1 MENSVR
7 KREWVKTAA
16 IIFLAVLLVLTFF
29 SKTIMNASLP
39 EVAAQ
44 QAASGAI
51 NARIR
56 GSGTVE
62 ASEVYNV
69 TIKQTRKVA
78 SVLVKTGQEINV
90 GDTMFVLEAEDS
102 DELKQAETDLETLQ
116 QNYDKSLIEAGNT
129 ASQENYDLQKAK
141 EAYNEALAIYNQ
153 YSSVS
158 ATQLATQK
166 AAADAKLKELQ
177 TAKTTIDNQL
187 TKLKAEK
194 EYTDAQATVTEH
206 EATVKSLETEKET
219 LLASADIPN
228 PSARNAKAIQDEI
241 NNIKGLNEY
250 IKNITLYESTF
261 TTFSS
266 LCNDDKSIMEE
277 CRLHKESML
286 ARIRSGG
293 SSKPSTSKGDNEDYS
308 LYAYSEIDEDQQVQN
323 YWDAYDALFPFYYGG
338 TTKEHKKISTGL
350 VDLQNNLKVATIND
364 KIDEANHAMSTA
376 QTIVG
381 NYERSIDD
389 LTKQSDSLDAQI
401 NDQQAAVDKLSSAAS
416 AAETV
421 KSTKQALEDLV
432 FKQNLGDSSSV
443 DMEASKKAIERKQAE
458 VDKLRENAD
467 ELEVKSSVS
476 GTIASIN
483 ASAGKSIGGEEQ
495 PLATINVTDR
505 GFTVKIDVTNDQAKK
520 VKTGDT
526 AELVNFW
533 GGDAVATLDQIT
545 SSQTAGNRTLVFT
558 LTGDIQAGQNVT
570 LSIGQK
576 SANYD
581 ALIPLSGLR
590 EDSNGKFVYVLE
602 SKSSPLGSR
611 YIATRVTVQELA
623 RDDKSAAVSGI
634 SSGDF
639 IITTSNKPVEAG
651 KQVRLADNG

>member
-129 ASQENYDLQKAK
+129 TAKDNREVQKARDT
-141 EAYNEALAIYNQ
+141 YNEALAIYNQ
-153 YSSVS
+153 YSTMDP
-158 ATQLATQK
+158 TQLAIQK
-166 AAADAKLKELQ
+166 IAAEQKLKDLERE
-177 TAKTTIDNQL
+177 KTQL
-187 TKLKAEK
+187 EAALAEVKADTN
-194 EYTDAQATVTEH
+194 YTNA
-206 EATVKSLETEKET
+206 TEKET
-219 LLASADIPN
+219 EAKSALDSAKTAYESALREAGVSENEIVSVNAIQTKINNRRSTYSQELAVYEADFLAFYALCGNDVELMEKCADPTNGVLDDMIRVKHPEEVNKEGMRDKYIEAYNKLQICYVGTANDKGLFALEKYLTAASA
-228 PSARNAKAIQDEI
+228 
-241 NNIKGLNEY
+241 
-250 IKNITLYESTF
+250 
-261 TTFSS
+261 
-266 LCNDDKSIMEE
+266 
-277 CRLHKESML
+277 KE
-286 ARIRSGG
+286 
-293 SSKPSTSKGDNEDYS
+293 
-308 LYAYSEIDEDQQVQN
+308 AYSTANRE
-323 YWDAYDALFPFYYGG
+323 YSKA
-338 TTKEHKKISTGL
+338 KS
-350 VDLQNNLKVATIND
+350 NLDYFTNQI
-364 KIDEANHAMSTA
+364 
-376 QTIVG
+376 
-381 NYERSIDD
+381 
-389 LTKQSDSLDAQI
+389 DSLEASLKSVTSDYDNQSELVQKYTDA
-401 NDQQAAVDKLSSAAS
+401 SS

-421 KSTKQALEDLV
+421 KSAKKALEDLV
-432 FKQNLGDSSSV
+432 FEQGLGDSASI
-443 DMEASKKAIERKQAE
+443 DMAASKKAIERKQAE

>member
-78 SVLVKTGQEINV
+78 SILVKTGQEINV

-129 ASQENYDLQKAK
+129 AAQENYDVQKAR
-141 EAYNEALAIYNQ
+141 EAYNEALAVYNQ
-153 YSSVS
+153 YTNVNAAQLTAAITAAENELTNLTAQSKAISEELKQLQTDKETIDADVTAQEAKVKEMEAAEDKYAELKTATDDYDADIVVYGKYYSKLLELTAEPTSSVTYDNKHVITVVS
-158 ATQLATQK
+158 IASQPIAAGYCQK
-166 AAADAKLKELQ
+166 D
-177 TAKTTIDNQL
+177 T
-187 TKLKAEK
+187 
-194 EYTDAQATVTEH
+194 
-206 EATVKSLETEKET
+206 
-219 LLASADIPN
+219 
-228 PSARNAKAIQDEI
+228 
-241 NNIKGLNEY
+241 
-250 IKNITLYESTF
+250 
-261 TTFSS
+261 
-266 LCNDDKSIMEE
+266 M
-277 CRLHKESML
+277 
-286 ARIRSGG
+286 
-293 SSKPSTSKGDNEDYS
+293 
-308 LYAYSEIDEDQQVQN
+308 LYAYLVEKGQTEMANDAGIIATAYKTITEDLSKLATLCTEYSRLSVVYN
-323 YWDAYDALFPFYYGG
+323 PTALSNAR
-338 TTKEHKKISTGL
+338 TELS
-350 VDLQNNLKVATIND
+350 NLKNNAD
-364 KIDEANHAMSTA
+364 HCANLVKSCT
-376 QTIVG
+376 
-381 NYERSIDD
+381 ER
-389 LTKQSDSLDAQI
+389 
-401 NDQQAAVDKLSSAAS
+401 AS
-416 AAETV
+416 AAETAVSNKQTEIDKLTKASSAADTV

>member
-129 ASQENYDLQKAK
+129 AAQENYDVQKAR
-141 EAYNEALAIYNQ
+141 EAYNEALAVYNQ
-153 YSSVS
+153 YTNVNAAQLTAAITAAENELTNLTAQSKAISEELKQLQTDKENIDADVTAQEAKVKEMEAAEDKYAELKTATDDYDADIVVYGKYYSKLLELTAEPTSSVTYDNKHVITVVS
-158 ATQLATQK
+158 IASQPIAAGYCQK
-166 AAADAKLKELQ
+166 D
-177 TAKTTIDNQL
+177 T
-187 TKLKAEK
+187 
-194 EYTDAQATVTEH
+194 
-206 EATVKSLETEKET
+206 
-219 LLASADIPN
+219 
-228 PSARNAKAIQDEI
+228 
-241 NNIKGLNEY
+241 
-250 IKNITLYESTF
+250 
-261 TTFSS
+261 
-266 LCNDDKSIMEE
+266 M
-277 CRLHKESML
+277 
-286 ARIRSGG
+286 
-293 SSKPSTSKGDNEDYS
+293 
-308 LYAYSEIDEDQQVQN
+308 LYAYLVEKGQTEMANDAGIIATAYKTITEDLSKLGTLCTEYSRLSVVYN
-323 YWDAYDALFPFYYGG
+323 PTALSNAR
-338 TTKEHKKISTGL
+338 TELS
-350 VDLQNNLKVATIND
+350 NLKNNAD
-364 KIDEANHAMSTA
+364 HCANLVKSCT
-376 QTIVG
+376 
-381 NYERSIDD
+381 ER
-389 LTKQSDSLDAQI
+389 
-401 NDQQAAVDKLSSAAS
+401 AS
-416 AAETV
+416 AAETAVSNKQTEIDKLTKASSAADTV

-634 SSGDF
+634 SAGDF

>member
-56 GSGTVE
+56 GNGTVE

-129 ASQENYDLQKAK
+129 AAQENYDVQKARD
-141 EAYNEALAIYNQ
+141 AYNEALAIYRQ
-153 YSSVS
+153 YSTMDAS
-158 ATQLATQK
+158 QLATQK

-187 TKLKAEK
+187 TKLKADEK
-194 EYTDAQATVTEH
+194 YTAAQATITEQ
-206 EATVKSLETEKET
+206 EATIKTLEAEKEKLLET
-219 LLASADIPN
+219 LPASYKDC
-228 PSARNAKAIQDEI
+228 RNASQYQTLINDTLKDE
-241 NNIKGLNEY
+241 NY
-250 IKNITLYESTF
+250 IRNLARYEKNF
-261 TTFSS
+261 ATFSS
-266 LCNDDKSIMEE
+266 LCDNDYAIMKE
-277 CRLHKESML
+277 CYENIESMRRRIEGGTVKTPVDEGGKPIYALTTDETAEIYKEAFKAL
-286 ARIRSGG
+286 A
-293 SSKPSTSKGDNEDYS
+293 
-308 LYAYSEIDEDQQVQN
+308 
-323 YWDAYDALFPFYYGG
+323 PFYYGYPKDPADG
-338 TTKEHKKISTGL
+338 LLNWQDQLKI
-350 VDLQNNLKVATIND
+350 ATVND
-364 KIDEANHAMSTA
+364 KIADANDAINNPTNGA
-376 QTIVG
+376 KTIVG

-389 LTKQSDSLDAQI
+389 LTKQSDSLDSQI

-421 KSTKQALEDLV
+421 KSTKQALEDII

>member
-129 ASQENYDLQKAK
+129 AAQENYDVQKAR
-141 EAYNEALAIYNQ
+141 EAYNEALAVYNQ
-153 YSSVS
+153 YTNVNAAQLTAAITAAENELTNLTAQSKAISEELKQLQTDKETIDADVTAQEAKVKEMEAAEDKYAELKTATDDYDADIVVYGKYYSKLLELTAEPTSSVTYDNKHVITVVS
-158 ATQLATQK
+158 IASQPIAAGYCQK
-166 AAADAKLKELQ
+166 D
-177 TAKTTIDNQL
+177 T
-187 TKLKAEK
+187 
-194 EYTDAQATVTEH
+194 
-206 EATVKSLETEKET
+206 
-219 LLASADIPN
+219 
-228 PSARNAKAIQDEI
+228 
-241 NNIKGLNEY
+241 
-250 IKNITLYESTF
+250 
-261 TTFSS
+261 
-266 LCNDDKSIMEE
+266 M
-277 CRLHKESML
+277 
-286 ARIRSGG
+286 
-293 SSKPSTSKGDNEDYS
+293 
-308 LYAYSEIDEDQQVQN
+308 LYAYLVEKGQTEMANDAGIIATAYKTITEDLSKLATLCTEYSRLSVVYN
-323 YWDAYDALFPFYYGG
+323 PTALSNAR
-338 TTKEHKKISTGL
+338 TELS
-350 VDLQNNLKVATIND
+350 NLKNNA
-364 KIDEANHAMSTA
+364 EHCANLVKSCT
-376 QTIVG
+376 
-381 NYERSIDD
+381 ER
-389 LTKQSDSLDAQI
+389 
-401 NDQQAAVDKLSSAAS
+401 AS
-416 AAETV
+416 AAETAVSNKQTEIDKLTKASSAADTV

-476 GTIASIN
+476 GTIASID

-639 IITTSNKPVEAG
+639 IITTSNKPIEAG

>member
-129 ASQENYDLQKAK
+129 AAQENYDVQKAR
-141 EAYNEALAIYNQ
+141 EAYNEALAVYNQ
-153 YSSVS
+153 YTNVNAAQLTAAITAAENELTNLTAQSKAISEELKQLQTDKETIDADVTAQEAKVKEMEAAEDKYAELKTATDDYDADIVVYGKYYSKLLELTAEPTSSVTYDNKHVITVVS
-158 ATQLATQK
+158 IASQPIAAGYCQK
-166 AAADAKLKELQ
+166 D
-177 TAKTTIDNQL
+177 T
-187 TKLKAEK
+187 
-194 EYTDAQATVTEH
+194 
-206 EATVKSLETEKET
+206 
-219 LLASADIPN
+219 
-228 PSARNAKAIQDEI
+228 
-241 NNIKGLNEY
+241 
-250 IKNITLYESTF
+250 
-261 TTFSS
+261 
-266 LCNDDKSIMEE
+266 M
-277 CRLHKESML
+277 
-286 ARIRSGG
+286 
-293 SSKPSTSKGDNEDYS
+293 
-308 LYAYSEIDEDQQVQN
+308 LYAYLVEKGQTEMANDAGIIATAYKTITEDLSKLATLCTEYSRLSVVYN
-323 YWDAYDALFPFYYGG
+323 PTALSNAR
-338 TTKEHKKISTGL
+338 TELS
-350 VDLQNNLKVATIND
+350 NLKNNAD
-364 KIDEANHAMSTA
+364 HCANLVKSCT
-376 QTIVG
+376 
-381 NYERSIDD
+381 ER
-389 LTKQSDSLDAQI
+389 
-401 NDQQAAVDKLSSAAS
+401 AS
-416 AAETV
+416 AAETAVSNKQTEIDKLTKASSAADTV

-611 YIATRVTVQELA
+611 YIATRVTVQEFA

>member
-129 ASQENYDLQKAK
+129 AAQENYDVQKAR
-141 EAYNEALAIYNQ
+141 EAYNEALAVYNQ
-153 YSSVS
+153 YTNVNAAQLTAAITAAENELTNLTAQSKAISEELKQLQTDKETIDADVTAQEAKVKEMEAAEDKYAELKTATDDYDADIVVYGKYYSKLLELTAEPTSSVTYDNKHVITVVS
-158 ATQLATQK
+158 IASQPIAAGYCQK
-166 AAADAKLKELQ
+166 D
-177 TAKTTIDNQL
+177 T
-187 TKLKAEK
+187 
-194 EYTDAQATVTEH
+194 
-206 EATVKSLETEKET
+206 
-219 LLASADIPN
+219 
-228 PSARNAKAIQDEI
+228 
-241 NNIKGLNEY
+241 
-250 IKNITLYESTF
+250 
-261 TTFSS
+261 
-266 LCNDDKSIMEE
+266 M
-277 CRLHKESML
+277 
-286 ARIRSGG
+286 
-293 SSKPSTSKGDNEDYS
+293 
-308 LYAYSEIDEDQQVQN
+308 LYAYLVEKGQTEMANDAGIIATAYKTITEDLSKLATLCTEYSRLSVVYN
-323 YWDAYDALFPFYYGG
+323 PTALSNAR
-338 TTKEHKKISTGL
+338 TELS
-350 VDLQNNLKVATIND
+350 NLKNNAD
-364 KIDEANHAMSTA
+364 HCANLVKSCT
-376 QTIVG
+376 
-381 NYERSIDD
+381 ER
-389 LTKQSDSLDAQI
+389 
-401 NDQQAAVDKLSSAAS
+401 AS
-416 AAETV
+416 AAETAVSNKQTEIDKLTKASSAADTV

-602 SKSSPLGSR
+602 SKSSPLGTGHDGQR
-611 YIATRVTVQELA
+611 RHPRHRAGA
-623 RDDKSAAVSGI
+623 RA
-634 SSGDF
+634 
-639 IITTSNKPVEAG
+639 
-651 KQVRLADNG
+651 RR

>member
-129 ASQENYDLQKAK
+129 AAQENYDVQKARD
-141 EAYNEALAIYNQ
+141 AYNEALAIYRQ
-153 YSSVS
+153 YSTMDAS
-158 ATQLATQK
+158 QLATQK

-187 TKLKAEK
+187 TKLKADEK
-194 EYTDAQATVTEH
+194 YTAAQATITEQ
-206 EATVKSLETEKET
+206 EATIKTLEAEKEKLLET
-219 LLASADIPN
+219 LPASYKDC
-228 PSARNAKAIQDEI
+228 RNASQYQTLINDTLKDE
-241 NNIKGLNEY
+241 NY
-250 IKNITLYESTF
+250 IRNLARYEKNF
-261 TTFSS
+261 ATFSS
-266 LCNDDKSIMEE
+266 LCDDDYAIMKE
-277 CRLHKESML
+277 CYEHIESMRRRIEGGTVKTPVDEGGNTIYALTTDETAEIYKEAFKAL
-286 ARIRSGG
+286 A
-293 SSKPSTSKGDNEDYS
+293 
-308 LYAYSEIDEDQQVQN
+308 
-323 YWDAYDALFPFYYGG
+323 PFYYGYPKDPADG
-338 TTKEHKKISTGL
+338 LLNWQDQLKI
-350 VDLQNNLKVATIND
+350 ATVND
-364 KIDEANHAMSTA
+364 KIADANDAINNPTNGA
-376 QTIVG
+376 KTIVG

-432 FKQNLGDSSSV
+432 FKQNLGDSSSI
-443 DMEASKKAIERKQAE
+443 DMEAAKKAIERKQAE

>member
-1 MENSVR
+1 MENGVR

-16 IIFLAVLLVLTFF
+16 IILLAVLLVLTFF

-56 GSGTVE
+56 GQGTVE

-69 TIKQTRKVA
+69 TIKQTRKVS

-90 GDTMFVLEAEDS
+90 GDTLFVLEAEDS
-102 DELKQAETDLETLQ
+102 EELKQAETDLETLQ

-129 ASQENYDLQKAK
+129 AAQENRDVQVAR
-141 EAYNEALAIYNQ
+141 EAYNEALAVYNQ
-153 YSSVS
+153 YTNVS
-158 ATQLATQK
+158 AM
-166 AAADAKLKELQ
+166 
-177 TAKTTIDNQL
+177 QL
-187 TKLKAEK
+187 TTAITAAENELESLTAQSKAISEHLK
-194 EYTDAQATVTEH
+194 Q
-206 EATVKSLETEKET
+206 LQTEKET
-219 LLASADIPN
+219 LDSKVSQAEAQVKEMEAAEDKYSELKKATYAYEADLVVYGEYYKQLLAVTNERESSVEKDTSDVVSKVHIYAQPVASGYCQKDTLLYSYLADKAPDLAENAGVITTAYN
-228 PSARNAKAIQDEI
+228 TITKDLETLETLCTEYSRLSVVYNKNALENARTELDGLKRNADNLTAQ
-241 NNIKGLNEY
+241 
-250 IKNITLYESTF
+250 IKNCT
-261 TTFSS
+261 
-266 LCNDDKSIMEE
+266 
-277 CRLHKESML
+277 
-286 ARIRSGG
+286 
-293 SSKPSTSKGDNEDYS
+293 
-308 LYAYSEIDEDQQVQN
+308 DQV
-323 YWDAYDALFPFYYGG
+323 
-338 TTKEHKKISTGL
+338 
-350 VDLQNNLKVATIND
+350 
-364 KIDEANHAMSTA
+364 STA
-376 QTIVG
+376 ETATANKQTEI
-381 NYERSIDD
+381 
-389 LTKQSDSLDAQI
+389 
-401 NDQQAAVDKLSSAAS
+401 DKLSKASS

-421 KSTKQALEDLV
+421 KSTKKTLEDLI
-432 FKQNLGDSSSV
+432 FKQNLGDSSSI
-443 DMEASKKAIERKQAE
+443 DMEASKKAIERKQKE
-458 VDKLRENAD
+458 VAKLRENAD

-476 GTIASIN
+476 GTIATIN

-505 GFTVKIDVTNDQAKK
+505 GFTVKIDVTNEQAKK
-520 VKTGDT
+520 VKVGDT

-545 SSQTAGNRTLVFT
+545 NSQSSGNRTLVFT

-590 EDSNGKFVYVLE
+590 EDSNGKFVYVLQ
-602 SKSSPLGSR
+602 SKNSPLGSR

-634 SSGDF
+634 SQGDF

>member
-1 MENSVR
+1 
-7 KREWVKTAA
+7 
-16 IIFLAVLLVLTFF
+16 
-29 SKTIMNASLP
+29 
-39 EVAAQ
+39 
-44 QAASGAI
+44 
-51 NARIR
+51 
-56 GSGTVE
+56 
-62 ASEVYNV
+62 
-69 TIKQTRKVA
+69 
-78 SVLVKTGQEINV
+78 
-90 GDTMFVLEAEDS
+90 
-102 DELKQAETDLETLQ
+102 
-116 QNYDKSLIEAGNT
+116 
-129 ASQENYDLQKAK
+129 
-141 EAYNEALAIYNQ
+141 
-153 YSSVS
+153 
-158 ATQLATQK
+158 
-166 AAADAKLKELQ
+166 
-177 TAKTTIDNQL
+177 
-187 TKLKAEK
+187 
-194 EYTDAQATVTEH
+194 
-206 EATVKSLETEKET
+206 
-219 LLASADIPN
+219 
-228 PSARNAKAIQDEI
+228 
-241 NNIKGLNEY
+241 
-250 IKNITLYESTF
+250 
-261 TTFSS
+261 
-266 LCNDDKSIMEE
+266 
-277 CRLHKESML
+277 
-286 ARIRSGG
+286 
-293 SSKPSTSKGDNEDYS
+293 
-308 LYAYSEIDEDQQVQN
+308 
-323 YWDAYDALFPFYYGG
+323 
-338 TTKEHKKISTGL
+338 
-350 VDLQNNLKVATIND
+350 
-364 KIDEANHAMSTA
+364 MSTA
-376 QTIVG
+376 ETIVG

-389 LTKQSDSLDAQI
+389 LTKQSDSLGSQI
-401 NDQQAAVDKLSSAAS
+401 NDQQTEVDKLSSASS

-421 KSTKQALEDLV
+421 KSTKKALEDLI
-432 FKQNLGDSSSV
+432 FKQNLGDSSSI
-443 DMEASKKAIERKQAE
+443 DMEAARKAIERKQAE

-545 SSQTAGNRTLVFT
+545 SSQTSGNRTLVFT

>member
-129 ASQENYDLQKAK
+129 AAQENYDVQKAR
-141 EAYNEALAIYNQ
+141 EAYNEALAVYNQ
-153 YSSVS
+153 YTNVNAAQLTAAITAAENELTNLTAQSKAISEELKQLQTDKETIDADVTAQEAKVKEMEAAEDKYAELKTATDDYDADIVVYGKYYSKLLELTAEPTSSVTYDNKHVITVVS
-158 ATQLATQK
+158 IASQPIAAGYCQK
-166 AAADAKLKELQ
+166 D
-177 TAKTTIDNQL
+177 T
-187 TKLKAEK
+187 
-194 EYTDAQATVTEH
+194 
-206 EATVKSLETEKET
+206 
-219 LLASADIPN
+219 
-228 PSARNAKAIQDEI
+228 
-241 NNIKGLNEY
+241 
-250 IKNITLYESTF
+250 
-261 TTFSS
+261 
-266 LCNDDKSIMEE
+266 M
-277 CRLHKESML
+277 
-286 ARIRSGG
+286 
-293 SSKPSTSKGDNEDYS
+293 
-308 LYAYSEIDEDQQVQN
+308 LYAYLVEKGQTEMANDAGIIATAYKTITEDLSKLATLCTEYSRLSVVYN
-323 YWDAYDALFPFYYGG
+323 PTALSNAR
-338 TTKEHKKISTGL
+338 TELS
-350 VDLQNNLKVATIND
+350 NLKNNAD
-364 KIDEANHAMSTA
+364 HCANLVKSCT
-376 QTIVG
+376 
-381 NYERSIDD
+381 ER
-389 LTKQSDSLDAQI
+389 
-401 NDQQAAVDKLSSAAS
+401 AS
-416 AAETV
+416 AAETAVSNKQTEIDKLTKASSAADTV
-421 KSTKQALEDLV
+421 KSTKHALEDLV

-634 SSGDF
+634 SAGDF
-639 IITTSNKPVEAG
+639 IITTSNKPIEAG

>member
-129 ASQENYDLQKAK
+129 AAQENYDVQKAR
-141 EAYNEALAIYNQ
+141 EAYNEALAVYNQ
-153 YSSVS
+153 YTNVNAAQLTAAITAAENELTNLTAQSKAISEELKQLQTDKETIDADVTAQEAKVKEMEAAEDKYAELKTATDDYDADIVVYGKYYSKLLELTAEPTSSVTYDNKHVITVVS
-158 ATQLATQK
+158 IASQPIAAGYCQK
-166 AAADAKLKELQ
+166 D
-177 TAKTTIDNQL
+177 T
-187 TKLKAEK
+187 
-194 EYTDAQATVTEH
+194 
-206 EATVKSLETEKET
+206 
-219 LLASADIPN
+219 
-228 PSARNAKAIQDEI
+228 
-241 NNIKGLNEY
+241 
-250 IKNITLYESTF
+250 
-261 TTFSS
+261 
-266 LCNDDKSIMEE
+266 M
-277 CRLHKESML
+277 
-286 ARIRSGG
+286 
-293 SSKPSTSKGDNEDYS
+293 
-308 LYAYSEIDEDQQVQN
+308 LYAYLVEKGQTEMANDAGIIATAYKTITEDLSKLATLCTEYSRLSVVYN
-323 YWDAYDALFPFYYGG
+323 PTALSNAR
-338 TTKEHKKISTGL
+338 TELS
-350 VDLQNNLKVATIND
+350 NLKNNA
-364 KIDEANHAMSTA
+364 EHCANLVKSCT
-376 QTIVG
+376 
-381 NYERSIDD
+381 ER
-389 LTKQSDSLDAQI
+389 
-401 NDQQAAVDKLSSAAS
+401 AS
-416 AAETV
+416 AAETAVSNKQTEIDKLTKASSAADTV

-476 GTIASIN
+476 GTIASID

-634 SSGDF
+634 SQGDF